1 MGGKALSGKRITNE
15 EVHKLFESIVN
26 VNELESKSQK
36 ILLCGSARR
45 GKKTS
50 GDLDIV
56 FIDNA
61 NEDFKAW
68 LLDSFGTKKNGSHQN
83 TALFGGVQV
92 EFYEATQ
99 ESWGSSTLMWTG
111 SKWNNIKLRKA
122 AKARD
127 LKLSQHGL
135 FDQKG
140 NNLAVGFTEKEIYEF
155 LGYDYISPLK
165 R

>member
-1 MGGKALSGKRITNE
+1 MGGKALDGKRITNE
-15 EVHKLFESIVN
+15 QAHRLFESIVLN
-26 VNELESKSQK
+26 HNLGCKADK

-45 GKKTS
+45 GSKTS

-56 FIDNA
+56 FVDSENA
-61 NEDFKAW
+61 DVKTWMLEQ
-68 LLDSFGTKKNGSHQN
+68 FGTKKNGKPQN
-83 TALFGGVQV
+83 TALIDGVQV

-99 ESWGSSTLMWTG
+99 ETWGTCTLMWTG

-122 AKARD
+122 AKSRG

-135 FDQKG
+135 FDDQG
-140 NNLAVGFTEKEIYEF
+140 ANLASGKSEEQVFGMLGF
-155 LGYDYISPLK
+155 DYITPQK